1 MSFPDRFKGV
11 PRTKRGVTGNPGY
24 TDMRHGNITIFLIL
38 GKTVDLILVCL
49 GDLST
54 KLAGDIKNLQFEA
67 ELMGREKRNSLLNLY
82 SQRRVLER
90 SCEQTEARDIPF

>member
-1 MSFPDRFKGV
+1 MKYYQIAALVSRISLFNRFKWV

-24 TDMRHGNITIFLIL
+24 MDMRHGNITFFFIL

-54 KLAGDIKNLQFEA
+54 KLAGNIKNLQFEA
-67 ELMGREKRNSLLNLY
+67 ELR
-82 SQRRVLER
+82 
-90 SCEQTEARDIPF
+90 

>member
-11 PRTKRGVTGNPGY
+11 PRTIRGVTVNPGY
-24 TDMRHGNITIFLIL
+24 MDMRHGNITFFFNM

-54 KLAGDIKNLQFEA
+54 KLADDIKNLRFEA
-67 ELMGREKRNSLLNLY
+67 ELM
-82 SQRRVLER
+82 
-90 SCEQTEARDIPF
+90 